1 MSTMPIPDR
10 SASPHVSHPEMM
22 DSGSGGESCQ

>member
-10 SASPHVSHPEMM
+10 SASPRVSHPEMT
-22 DSGSGGESCQ
+22 DFGIGGEFFQ